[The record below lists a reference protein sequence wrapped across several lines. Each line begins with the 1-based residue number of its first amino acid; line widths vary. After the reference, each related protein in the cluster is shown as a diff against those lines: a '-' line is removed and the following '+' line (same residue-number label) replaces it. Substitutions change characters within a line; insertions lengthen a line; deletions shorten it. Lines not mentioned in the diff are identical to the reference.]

1 MGTVIAKNNIK
12 HIVTILDVDG
22 TVVPIKL
29 NKDYY
34 ALYNKQISEVV
45 DGKKTVVEKS
55 WFTTGNKIMVVGYR
69 NGNNFMPKKYKTTLE
84 KHRLMLITKI
94 NGEEIEYTYARKG
107 QEEEI

>member
-1 MGTVIAKNNIK
+1 
-12 HIVTILDVDG
+12 
-22 TVVPIKL
+22 
-29 NKDYY
+29 
-34 ALYNKQISEVV
+34 
-45 DGKKTVVEKS
+45 
-55 WFTTGNKIMVVGYR
+55 MVVGYR